1 MIDVE
6 MTYSQPGYGSNT
18 HLFQYN
24 MYVVNKFKEIIR
36 KIEISGNR
44 TAIICNHLAIF
55 CWQCADANVFGA
67 DAKDHDYNIITRYN
81 VTTS

>member
-44 TAIICNHLAIF
+44 TAIICNHLAIQAIF
-55 CWQCADANVFGA
+55 CWQCADA
-67 DAKDHDYNIITRYN
+67 KDQKKNDYNIITMYIM
-81 VTTS
+81 